1 MKNRRCLSVDEVKGR
16 PNRRGG
22 ATKGAWSHATEGDLP
37 KSRDHKQKRSD
48 LAQKR
53 DAIAR
58 DDVEMQIKNFFR

>member
-1 MKNRRCLSVDEVKGR
+1 MDEINGKVKQ
-16 PNRRGG
+16 RGG
-22 ATKGAWSHATEGDLP
+22 AAKGAWSQSSEGNFP

-58 DDVEMQIKNFFR
+58 DDVDEQIKNFFR